1 MFNKYFFSLKKSICI
16 FFYRLMQKFT
26 ITLMRK
32 IATTGKGSD
41 LCLKEG
47 FLPVPINFYSPIPDI
62 LDLNKRKIWNI
73 RSKMIGI
80 DLREDAQI
88 HLLKI
93 IGEKYNNECNWPRLP
108 AQNSN
113 DFYTENNRFGG
124 GCAAITHS
132 IIRHFKPERVVEIGS
147 GMSSLIIDKAIKLN
161 DFKANSESEYTVID
175 PYPNDIVKKRMVTT
189 SLIEKKVELL
199 DLSFFECLKEN
210 DILFIDSGHSVRIG
224 GDVNF
229 LYLEV
234 IPRLAPGVIVHIH
247 DIRLPYEYSER
258 LAKNETFRQFWTEQY
273 ILQSFLCFNSDFEIL
288 LACNYLMVDYKSD
301 FLESFPHCSLGEH
314 PSSFWIRRKVD
325 FQ

>member
-1 MFNKYFFSLKKSICI
+1 
-16 FFYRLMQKFT
+16 MQKCT
-26 ITLMRK
+26 ITLMGK
-32 IATTGKGSD
+32 IAATGTGSD

-47 FLPVPINFYSPIPDI
+47 FLPVPINFHSPIPDI
-62 LDLNKRKIWNI
+62 EDLNERKIWDTK
-73 RSKMIGI
+73 SKMIGI

-93 IGEKYNNECNWPRLP
+93 FGEKYSNECNWPRLP
-108 AQNSN
+108 AQKSN
-113 DFYTENNRFGG
+113 DFYTENNSFGG

-147 GMSSLIIDKAIKLN
+147 GMSSLIIGKAIKLN
-161 DFKANSESEYTVID
+161 DFEANRESGYTVID
-175 PYPNDIVKKRMVTT
+175 PYPSDIVKKRMVTT
-189 SLIEKKVELL
+189 RLIEKRVELL

-224 GDVNF
+224 GDVTF

-234 IPRLAPGVIVHIH
+234 IPRLAPGVIVHMH

-273 ILQSFLCFNSDFEIL
+273 ILQSFLSFNCDFEIL
-288 LACNYLMVDYKSD
+288 LACNFLMVDYKSD
-301 FLESFPHCSLGEH
+301 FLKSFPHCSLGEH
-314 PSSFWIRRKVD
+314 PSSFWVRRKVD
-325 FQ
+325 LP